1 MDCRPDNS
9 HAGREQAEREQ
20 VIELDYIAAFKA
32 KVALVAVKI
41 EKTLAKLSQQYDVH
55 PNLINQ

>member
-1 MDCRPDNS
+1 M
-9 HAGREQAEREQ
+9 
-20 VIELDYIAAFKA
+20 IELDYIAAFKA
-32 KVALVAVKI
+32 KVALVAVKS